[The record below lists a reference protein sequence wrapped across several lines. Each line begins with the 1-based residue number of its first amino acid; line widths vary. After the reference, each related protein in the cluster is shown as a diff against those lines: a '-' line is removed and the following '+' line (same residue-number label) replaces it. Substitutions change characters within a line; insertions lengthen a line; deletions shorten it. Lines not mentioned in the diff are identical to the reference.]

1 MPKTLTDRAVLI
13 TGVSSGLGRSL
24 AEALLT
30 EGARVAGTVRHPAQ
44 VADFEAL
51 APDGRA
57 RGIVMDITDP
67 AAVAAG
73 VAHAVEAFGRIDAL
87 VNNAGAGLVGAIE
100 EASDDEARQVFE
112 TNFFGALAVTRAVL
126 PGMRRRRSGHIL
138 FASAIGG
145 FTGVPGLGLYTA
157 AKGATDILGEA
168 LAGELAPLGIDVT
181 VLTLGVFHTEFAGPR
196 LPYSEPAIADY
207 AATPAGRFR
216 GFIGTLQGRQPND
229 AARGAQAI
237 LELLRADPPPVRA
250 PIGGDAV
257 EVMRGK
263 LSQVA
268 AEIDA
273 WEANARRAVRDAA
286 AV

>member
-24 AEALLT
+24 AEALLA

-73 VAHAVEAFGRIDAL
+73 VAHGVEAFGRIDAL

-181 VLTLGVFHTEFAGPR
+181 VLTLGVFHTEFARPEVCPQR
-196 LPYSEPAIADY
+196 IRAIAGLC
-207 AATPAGRFR
+207 P
-216 GFIGTLQGRQPND
+216 D
-229 AARGAQAI
+229 AARSGSARPGCRLPHACIRAVQARRHDPLQRSGRQADI
-237 LELLRADPPPVRA
+237 LIRCRGRLSASPRTRRQRQGRVRA
-250 PIGGDAV
+250 V
-257 EVMRGK
+257 ESYLRGR
-263 LSQVA
+263 S
-268 AEIDA
+268 
-273 WEANARRAVRDAA
+273 
-286 AV
+286 